1 MDTEN
6 LRTYLSVV
14 RFRNFTRAAEQL
26 FVAQSTVTNRILE
39 LEREAGVKL
48 LRRDTRNFSLTEEGK
63 LFAEYAR
70 RIVELED
77 ALKSAVRGGERQQRL
92 GATNAVYEGMLKER
106 IFGGIAAGGH
116 FRVTLGHSAELLE
129 QLWSG
134 SLDAVYGY
142 QAVKRAGYSCT
153 PFFEDE
159 LVLLVRRDKNA
170 FPRGVTKGELR
181 KLPCAMCNF
190 SLEEIGSY
198 LRELFPAGQVFPFEV
213 DNSNK
218 VKDFLAAGLGYAF
231 LPRASSKESSK
242 RGFWRKSRPSDF
254 RA

>member
-14 RFRNFTRAAEQL
+14 RFRNFTHAAEQL

-92 GATNAVYEGMLKER
+92 GRPTPSMRGCSK
-106 IFGGIAAGGH
+106 
-116 FRVTLGHSAELLE
+116 SAS
-129 QLWSG
+129 SG
-134 SLDAVYGY
+134 ASP
-142 QAVKRAGYSCT
+142 RAGIS
-153 PFFEDE
+153 
-159 LVLLVRRDKNA
+159 A
-170 FPRGVTKGELR
+170 
-181 KLPCAMCNF
+181 
-190 SLEEIGSY
+190 
-198 LRELFPAGQVFPFEV
+198 
-213 DNSNK
+213 
-218 VKDFLAAGLGYAF
+218 
-231 LPRASSKESSK
+231 
-242 RGFWRKSRPSDF
+242 
-254 RA
+254 